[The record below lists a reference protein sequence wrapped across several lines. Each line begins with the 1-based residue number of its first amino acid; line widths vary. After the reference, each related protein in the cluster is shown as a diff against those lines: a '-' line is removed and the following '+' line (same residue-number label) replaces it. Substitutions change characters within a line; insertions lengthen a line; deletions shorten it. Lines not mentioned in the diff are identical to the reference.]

1 MTQKLQILSTLE
13 TYGGSASMHEFL
25 LKMRQQS
32 KSYKAREKAFNEFSD
47 FIFPYG
53 ESQQR
58 KVTCLLIELFPKE
71 REKFVLLYYILLK
84 DAYMTLQDFDQA
96 YQIVKKK
103 KIISENRKTKSVSQ
117 VLIEIDCG
125 IDGDLNYPSANEL
138 CNSALGR

>member
-1 MTQKLQILSTLE
+1 
-13 TYGGSASMHEFL
+13 MHEFL
-25 LKMRQQS
+25 LKMRPQS

-58 KVTCLLIELFPKE
+58 KVTRLLIELFPKE

>member
-1 MTQKLQILSTLE
+1 
-13 TYGGSASMHEFL
+13 MHEFL

-32 KSYKAREKAFNEFSD
+32 KSYKAREKVFNEFSD

-58 KVTCLLIELFPKE
+58 KVTRLLIELFPKE